1 MISMILMSIE
11 DEKQRSD
18 VEQIWNLYG
27 KIMLAKAYGILGN
40 MQDAEDAV
48 QEAFLRI
55 SKNAEDFSEPK
66 SPGTIALVSIYTRN
80 VSINMYRRNK
90 KRNEL
95 FGSDGDV
102 DNVIDAAAESEDIAQ
117 LIVNDETVEIVRRA
131 INMLDEPYKDVILLK
146 YYYHKKNIE
155 IAEVLGVD
163 ANTVNGRVF
172 RAKKKLKELIGEEGY
187 ARLSNK

>member
-80 VSINMYRRNK
+80 VAINMYRRNK

-95 FGSDGDV
+95 FGNDGDV
-102 DNVIDAAAESEDIAQ
+102 DTVISAAAESEDIAQ

-131 INMLDEPYKDVILLK
+131 INLLDEPYKDVILLK

>member
-1 MISMILMSIE
+1 MISMILMSID

-80 VSINMYRRNK
+80 VAINMYRRNK

>member
-27 KIMLAKAYGILGN
+27 KIMLSKAYGILGN

-80 VSINMYRRNK
+80 VAINMYRRNK

>member
-27 KIMLAKAYGILGN
+27 KIMLSKAYGILGN

-80 VSINMYRRNK
+80 VAINMYRRNK

-95 FGSDGDV
+95 FGNDGDV
-102 DNVIDAAAESEDIAQ
+102 DTVISAAAESEDIAQ
-117 LIVNDETVEIVRRA
+117 LIVNDETVEMVRRA

>member
-1 MISMILMSIE
+1 MISMILMSID

-55 SKNAEDFSEPK
+55 SKNAENFSEPK
-66 SPGTIALVSIYTRN
+66 SPDTIALVSIYTRN
-80 VSINMYRRNK
+80 VAINLYRRNK

-95 FGSDGDV
+95 FGNDGDL
-102 DNVIDAAAESEDIAQ
+102 DNVISAAAESEDIAQ

-131 INMLDEPYKDVILLK
+131 INLLDEPYKDVILLK

>member
-1 MISMILMSIE
+1 MISMILMSI
-11 DEKQRSD
+11 DDDKQRSD

-27 KIMLAKAYGILGN
+27 KIMLAKAFGILGN

-55 SKNAEDFSEPK
+55 SKNAENFSEPK
-66 SPGTIALVSIYTRN
+66 SPDTIALVSIYTRN
-80 VSINMYRRNK
+80 VAINMYRRNK

-95 FGSDGDV
+95 FGNDGDL
-102 DNVIDAAAESEDIAQ
+102 DNVISAAAESEDIAQ

>member
-11 DEKQRSD
+11 DDKQRSD

-27 KIMLAKAYGILGN
+27 KAMLAKAYGILGN

-55 SKNAEDFSEPK
+55 SRNAEDFSEPK
-66 SPGTIALVSIYTRN
+66 SPGTVALVSIYTRN
-80 VSINMYRRNK
+80 VAINIYRRNK

-102 DNVIDAAAESEDIAQ
+102 DNVIGAAAESEDIAQ
-117 LIVNDETVEIVRRA
+117 LIVNDETVEMVRRA
-131 INMLDEPYKDVILLK
+131 INLLDEPYKDVILLK

>member
-80 VSINMYRRNK
+80 VAINMYRRNK

-95 FGSDGDV
+95 FGNDGDL
-102 DNVIDAAAESEDIAQ
+102 DNVISAAAESEDIAQ

-131 INMLDEPYKDVILLK
+131 INLLDEPYKDVILLK

>member
-1 MISMILMSIE
+1 MISMILMSID

-27 KIMLAKAYGILGN
+27 KIMLAKAFGILGN

-55 SKNAEDFSEPK
+55 SKNAENFSEPK
-66 SPGTIALVSIYTRN
+66 SPDTIALVSIYTRN
-80 VSINMYRRNK
+80 VAINMYRRNK

-95 FGSDGDV
+95 FGNDGDL
-102 DNVIDAAAESEDIAQ
+102 DNVISAAAESEDIAQ

>member
-66 SPGTIALVSIYTRN
+66 SPDTIALVSIYTRN
-80 VSINMYRRNK
+80 VAINMYRRNK

-163 ANTVNGRVF
+163 SNTVNGRVF

>member
-55 SKNAEDFSEPK
+55 SKNAENFSEPK
-66 SPGTIALVSIYTRN
+66 SPDTIALVSIYTRN
-80 VSINMYRRNK
+80 VAINMYRRNK

-95 FGSDGDV
+95 FGNDGDL
-102 DNVIDAAAESEDIAQ
+102 DNVISAAAESEDIAQ

>member
-80 VSINMYRRNK
+80 VAINMYRRNK

-102 DNVIDAAAESEDIAQ
+102 DNVIDEAAESEDIAQ

>member
-55 SKNAEDFSEPK
+55 SKNAENFSEPK
-66 SPGTIALVSIYTRN
+66 SPDTIALVSIYTRN
-80 VSINMYRRNK
+80 VAINMYRRNK

-95 FGSDGDV
+95 FGNDGDL
-102 DNVIDAAAESEDIAQ
+102 DNVISAAAESEDIAQ

-131 INMLDEPYKDVILLK
+131 INLLDEPYKDVILLK

>member
-1 MISMILMSIE
+1 MSIE

-55 SKNAEDFSEPK
+55 SKNAENFSEPK
-66 SPGTIALVSIYTRN
+66 SPDTIALVSIYTRN
-80 VSINMYRRNK
+80 VAINMYRRNK

-95 FGSDGDV
+95 FGNDGDL
-102 DNVIDAAAESEDIAQ
+102 DNVISAAAESEDIAQ

-131 INMLDEPYKDVILLK
+131 INLLDEPYKDVILLK

>member
-27 KIMLAKAYGILGN
+27 KIMLSKAYGILGN

-55 SKNAEDFSEPK
+55 SKNAENFSEPK

>member
-80 VSINMYRRNK
+80 VAINMYRRNK

>member
-55 SKNAEDFSEPK
+55 SKNAENFSEPK
-66 SPGTIALVSIYTRN
+66 SPDTIALVSIYTRN
-80 VSINMYRRNK
+80 VAINLYRRNK

-95 FGSDGDV
+95 FGNDGDL
-102 DNVIDAAAESEDIAQ
+102 DNVISAAAESEDIAQ